1 MQLKKEQID
10 NLIKKLDKMIK
21 EEMPKEEIKLV
32 IEELDKLLKEYLE
45 E

>member
-1 MQLKKEQID
+1 MQSKKEQID
-10 NLIKKLDKMIK
+10 NLIKKLDEMMKK
-21 EEMPKEEIKLV
+21 EVPKDEIKLV